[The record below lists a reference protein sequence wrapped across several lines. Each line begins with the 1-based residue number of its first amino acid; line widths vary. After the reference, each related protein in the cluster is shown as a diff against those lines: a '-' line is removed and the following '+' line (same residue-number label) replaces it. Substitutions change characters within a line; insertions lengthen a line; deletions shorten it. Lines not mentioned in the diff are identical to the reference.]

1 MKREEIEAKILAH
14 ELESL
19 AFKKEGAE
27 EYKESKFYFSLAF
40 KIRMHLIEKE
50 AEDHETD

>member
-14 ELESL
+14 DLESL
-19 AFKKEGAE
+19 ALKKEEAG

-40 KIRMHLIEKE
+40 NIRMHLIGKE